1 MVVWW
6 LGLYTSTEEGTGS
19 IPGGGGNLRSSV
31 PLGCGQK
38 KLVDVAF
45 DHLAGV
51 VLVGVTPLPLSIVC
65 SLKEV
70 TL

>member
-1 MVVWW
+1 M
-6 LGLYTSTEEGTGS
+6 
-19 IPGGGGNLRSSV
+19 

-38 KLVDVAF
+38 KKLVDVDF
-45 DHLAGV
+45 DHLAEV
-51 VLVGVTPLPLSIVC
+51 VLVGVTALPLSIVY